1 MTRASPPFN
10 RILLN
15 LLQVPLKTTSFTQ
28 IHSLLFTSGASQE
41 LSVLLK
47 LAEFLASSQTPSSAY
62 FTLKQTQRLPNPFLF
77 NTLISSYTQS
87 SSPHFAFAVFKH
99 MVSDG
104 STPDKYTFPLV
115 LKSCVRFSGF
125 EEARQIHGVVAK
137 LGFLTD
143 LYVQNVLIHVYGLCG
158 CYPDAC
164 IMFDDMLVR
173 DVVSWTGLISVCV
186 KGGRFVDAL
195 TLFAQMDVVPNI
207 TTIVSVLVASGR
219 TGELNIGRSVHGLL
233 LKNEAVLG
241 LIAGNALLD
250 MYVKCER
257 IDEAKQ
263 MFKELPMKDI
273 VTWTSIISG
282 LVQCKQPKEALEV
295 FHTMQS
301 YGMEPDKVVLSSV
314 LSACASMGALDCG
327 SWIHRYINFKAIEQ
341 DVHIGTSMVDMYA
354 KCGCLDMALEIFEN
368 MPIKNIRSWNALIG
382 GLAMHG
388 QGKEALGY
396 FEWMVRTGL
405 KPNDVSFIA
414 ILSACSHSGLVEE
427 GRRHFASMIKFHDLV
442 PKIEHY
448 GCMVDLLGR
457 AGLVEEAYELVKTMP
472 MKADVLIWGAMLSAC
487 RTSGKTEISQWVRDS
502 LLELGPSDSGAF
514 VLLSNIY
521 ATNDRWGD
529 ISRLR
534 RLMRKKGIKK
544 EPGSSIIELDGWV
557 HEFLVGVMEHHQ
569 MGDILMV
576 LYIFEKQMQIDGQ

>member
-1 MTRASPPFN
+1 MTRASPPFK

-87 SSPHFAFAVFKH
+87 SSPHLAFAVFKH

-115 LKSCVRFSGF
+115 LKSCVRFWGF

-173 DVVSWTGLISVCV
+173 DVVSWTCLISVCV

-195 TLFAQMDVVPNI
+195 TLFAQMDVAPNI

-257 IDEAKQ
+257 IDEAKR

-282 LVQCKQPKEALEV
+282 
-295 FHTMQS
+295 
-301 YGMEPDKVVLSSV
+301 
-314 LSACASMGALDCG
+314 
-327 SWIHRYINFKAIEQ
+327 
-341 DVHIGTSMVDMYA
+341 YA

-388 QGKEALGY
+388 HGKEALGY

-569 MGDILMV
+569 MEDILMV
-576 LYIFEKQMQIDGQ
+576 LYIFEKQMQIDEQ